1 MQFERKNWWQL
12 TYFEVTRP
20 MFLFV
25 VFCVLQYAFTDYLE
39 FGLCILAFT
48 ILALLFT
55 VREKLLSQEEMES
68 MLTKERTYQV
78 LSNERI
84 IQTSSRGVVPGD
96 IVFFKDGNVPFDG
109 VLVEGA
115 VLIDEAS
122 LTGES
127 FPVSKKELNLQ
138 EYRQTKKIP
147 GESLLFE
154 GTRIVQCRSSSIRG
168 GRNLGVAMLVTL
180 TSSSSYKGQ
189 IMRTIKFP
197 KNSFLEFER

>member
-1 MQFERKNWWQL
+1 MKGLSHFQVEQHFATYGEGLMQFERKNWWQL

-78 LSNERI
+78 LSN
-84 IQTSSRGVVPGD
+84 
-96 IVFFKDGNVPFDG
+96 
-109 VLVEGA
+109 
-115 VLIDEAS
+115 
-122 LTGES
+122 
-127 FPVSKKELNLQ
+127 
-138 EYRQTKKIP
+138 
-147 GESLLFE
+147 
-154 GTRIVQCRSSSIRG
+154 
-168 GRNLGVAMLVTL
+168 
-180 TSSSSYKGQ
+180 
-189 IMRTIKFP
+189 
-197 KNSFLEFER
+197 